1 MSLIDPSYRFGVGII
16 LLNKEKEVFVAHRY
30 KNGPGTETLQAPILE
45 EDQKRIK
52 ENKTLDQFE
61 HKSFPDLR
69 DYLWQM
75 PQGGIDEGESVEET
89 ALRELFEETGITS
102 VKILKVGEKDY
113 FYDLPEALSL
123 KVWGGKYKGQCQRW
137 VLMMF
142 LGEDFEIN
150 LESHD
155 IQEFDAWR
163 WISPN
168 VLPDIVTPFKRD
180 LYKELLIDFELTQS

>member
-1 MSLIDPSYRFGVGII
+1 MSLIDLSYRFGVGII
-16 LLNKEKEVFVAHRY
+16 VLNKDKEVFVAHRY
-30 KNGPGTETLQAPILE
+30 NNGPGTETLQAPILE
-45 EDQKRIK
+45 EDQKKIK

-61 HKSFPDLR
+61 HKNLPDLR

-75 PQGGIDEGESVEET
+75 PQGGMDAGESVEET
-89 ALRELFEETGITS
+89 ALRELFEETGIKS
-102 VKILKVGEKDY
+102 VKILKVGKKDY

-123 KVWGGKYKGQCQRW
+123 KVWEGKYKGQCQRW
-137 VLMMF
+137 VLMTF
-142 LGEDFEIN
+142 LGEDSEIN
-150 LESHD
+150 LEAHD

-180 LYKELLIDFELTQS
+180 LYKNLLIDFELV